1 MENRLHYYRRIIL
14 HLCSIMVVGIL
25 LFSCSDKFETINN
38 DQSHEQAAFSTKQS
52 TDMEVLEC
60 TEGTEVYVG
69 ERLRNPYHYE
79 VMQEAYQ
86 IISDLGYWSF
96 TSNTPPEYPL
106 INAFYF
112 RVLPSSYEELG
123 ILLSDEDIIYSS
135 IPFDYQIDEDCGDYY
150 MDPECPSDT
159 ITWLYAVIPTTH
171 ALPQVGTAQV
181 EVLDYLHIPEEIEPV
196 QSGETDGIGLLEY
209 LAYKLTGNLDE
220 WEEEDIDY
228 YEIFFSGIGT
238 SNYSG
243 KNSRGLLS
251 KKYPAG
257 TLRVHNTDKDSLEGM
272 NRVQVLMYNFGKS
285 CKVVTDENGHYVS
298 TIPFRTK
305 VRYAIRFFNEPTRT
319 SILPTF
325 PIMGSAQHRLGRHS
339 KTGLSYDCY
348 TNSKAWRYATINN
361 ALMKNYSFNEEY
373 GIPTPEGLN
382 IWVIGNGYDDWAG
395 STPLLHLSQGVYS
408 NLTFDILAFTGLP
421 LLFVL
426 VPDILLFEEQNENS
440 ITSELSETVFH
451 ELAHASH
458 YLQVGDTYWDH
469 YISHIIWNRGYG
481 DDENSSI
488 FAGYCGIG
496 EMWATYIGLFYLAK
510 YQGQPMLSQIEV
522 PSWSICEQWFKPCI
536 MIEIGNRIYDSDA
549 DVGNMYR
556 SLQDDVHDLDALR
569 WRMNTEGISTDI
581 VDDAIDMY
589 GYWN

>member
-1 MENRLHYYRRIIL
+1 M
-14 HLCSIMVVGIL
+14 SL
-25 LFSCSDKFETINN
+25 LSCNNKVETIDSN
-38 DQSHEQAAFSTKQS
+38 QGMKRVTSFAKQGA
-52 TDMEVLEC
+52 DVEVMEC
-60 TEGTEVYVG
+60 PEGTEVYVG

-86 IISDLGYWSF
+86 IISNLGYWSF
-96 TSNTPPEYPL
+96 TRNTPTEYPL

-112 RVLPSSYEELG
+112 RVLPSSYEELSV
-123 ILLSDEDIIYSS
+123 LLSDENIIYSC

-159 ITWLYAVIPTTH
+159 ITWLYAVIPTTY

-181 EVLDYLHIPEEIEPV
+181 EVLDYLHIPEEVEPV
-196 QSGETDGIGLLEY
+196 PSGEVDGVGLLEY

-220 WEEEDIDY
+220 WDEEDIDY
-228 YEIFFSGIGT
+228 YEQFFSGIGT
-238 SNYSG
+238 NNYGGANNS
-243 KNSRGLLS
+243 SRGLLS
-251 KKYPAG
+251 KKYPTG

-272 NRVQVLMYNFGKS
+272 DRVQVLMYNFGRS
-285 CKVVTDENGHYVS
+285 CKVLTDANGHYVS

-305 VRYAIRFFNEPTRT
+305 VRYAIRFYNEPTKT

-325 PIMGSAQHRLGRHS
+325 PIMGSAQHRLGKHS

-361 ALMKNYSFNEEY
+361 TLMRNYSFNEEY

-382 IWVIGNGYDDWAG
+382 IWVIGNDNDNWAG
-395 STPLLHLSQGVYS
+395 STPLLHLSAGAYS
-408 NLTFDILAFTGLP
+408 GLAYSILHYTGLP
-421 LLFVL
+421 LLCVL
-426 VPDILLFEEQNENS
+426 LPDILLFEKQNVS
-440 ITSELSETVFH
+440 STTSELSETMFH

-458 YLQVGDTYWDH
+458 YLQVGGTYWDH
-469 YISHIIWNRGYG
+469 YISHIIWNQGYG
-481 DDENSSI
+481 DNENSSI

-510 YQGQPMLSQIEV
+510 YMGSPMLSQIEV
-522 PSWSICEQWFKPCI
+522 PFGSTTCEQWFKPCI

-549 DVGNMYR
+549 DVGDMYR
-556 SLQDDVHDLDALR
+556 SLQDDVYDLYALQ
-569 WRMNTEGISTDI
+569 WRMSLEGISADI
-581 VDDAIDMY
+581 VDDAIDVY